1 MVTTAAIFLICL
13 WSKQSIVNSP
23 VLNFEVSQTGTA
35 GMYIKYQMAIFLL
48 IFAITMQIQFVSY
61 FFEGVADMR
70 SESGKREVA
79 PISH

>member
-1 MVTTAAIFLICL
+1 
-13 WSKQSIVNSP
+13 
-23 VLNFEVSQTGTA
+23 
-35 GMYIKYQMAIFLL
+35 MYIKYQMAIFLL

-70 SESGKREVA
+70 NESGKREVA

>member
-1 MVTTAAIFLICL
+1 
-13 WSKQSIVNSP
+13 
-23 VLNFEVSQTGTA
+23 
-35 GMYIKYQMAIFLL
+35 MYIKYQMAIFLL

>member
-1 MVTTAAIFLICL
+1 
-13 WSKQSIVNSP
+13 
-23 VLNFEVSQTGTA
+23 LNFEVSQTGTA

-70 SESGKREVA
+70 NESGKREVA